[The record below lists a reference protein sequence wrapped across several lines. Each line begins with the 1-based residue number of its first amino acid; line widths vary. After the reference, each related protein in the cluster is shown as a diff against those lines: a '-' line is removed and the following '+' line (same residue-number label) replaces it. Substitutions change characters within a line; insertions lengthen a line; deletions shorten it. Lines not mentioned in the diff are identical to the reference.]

1 MISTL
6 ARALCLALVSSVVS
20 AAALAQPLE
29 IVPRDLYTE
38 RMRQEGNKL
47 VFCINPEGVLAQFER
62 DLAETIGQSL
72 LADIEFYE
80 VGERDWPTRPLPY
93 DYRIVLTEQQM
104 YIMLMQECD
113 GFMGFLLS
121 ASNPS
126 WMTITAPYIRA
137 RTVLVTRAGTEGLQ
151 QVPHGDAIGVRMM
164 AAGDNRLIQYLA
176 ARPEDQ
182 RWRRTPYP
190 DNALMLERLAD
201 GTIGAGM
208 IWEYGLFGATEGD
221 PAAAGYEYTYELPFP
236 VDPIEVGIATRAED
250 TYLNGMLSDA
260 IAALT
265 ADGTIDDLLRRNGL
279 TDIDGG

>member
-1 MISTL
+1 
-6 ARALCLALVSSVVS
+6 
-20 AAALAQPLE
+20 
-29 IVPRDLYTE
+29 
-38 RMRQEGNKL
+38 
-47 VFCINPEGVLAQFER
+47 VLAQFER

-137 RTVLVTRAGTEGLQ
+137 RSVLVTRAGTEGLQ
-151 QVPHGDAIGVRMM
+151 QVPNGDAIGVRMM

-190 DNALMLERLAD
+190 DNAAMLDRLA
-201 GTIGAGM
+201 AG
-208 IWEYGLFGATEGD
+208 
-221 PAAAGYEYTYELPFP
+221 
-236 VDPIEVGIATRAED
+236 
-250 TYLNGMLSDA
+250 
-260 IAALT
+260 
-265 ADGTIDDLLRRNGL
+265 
-279 TDIDGG
+279 